1 MAKNYTQK
9 VTYQI
14 GVDVLGF
21 PVYMEHLII
30 CETQPNFIRFK
41 RTLNVFQRIFKQH

>member
-1 MAKNYTQK
+1 MAKNNRQI

-21 PVYMEHLII
+21 PVYMEHTII
-30 CETQPNFIRFK
+30 CETQPNFIKFK
-41 RTLNVFQRIFKQH
+41 KTLNVFQRIFKQH